1 MVVVFVLEAMGFK
14 FLPLWSVL
22 CWMGIRGLCKL
33 SDGRLWRKLGLALVG
48 RAMFFNP
55 SFCRDCAPSLQFGLR
70 RPSPGVY
77 SLCGRASASVVV
89 LMVTSCMRV
98 YANVPCPSGLLLPV
112 PLTMWQATVAMP
124 LLETPGCSLE
134 ILAQS
139 LVGSLLLSPGS
150 LCVQSFV
157 VPSKSLFPQSCGS
170 SVIKSHWLS
179 QSNSLGVLSPFAGSP
194 GWEICYEP

>member
-55 SFCRDCAPSLQFGLR
+55 SFCGGCAPSLQFGLR

-112 PLTMWQATVAMP
+112 PLTMWQATVGPCRHKRLPNTHRQIWLILLWSHCCLILVLVHTKFCLCHPRISVSPVLWKFYNQVP
-124 LLETPGCSLE
+124 LTFNLRFTG
-134 ILAQS
+134 
-139 LVGSLLLSPGS
+139 GSQFL
-150 LCVQSFV
+150 
-157 VPSKSLFPQSCGS
+157 
-170 SVIKSHWLS
+170 
-179 QSNSLGVLSPFAGSP
+179 
-194 GWEICYEP
+194 